1 MSVATTGPQVVAG
14 ALPTGVDGLD
24 DVLGGGYAATHIHLI
39 EGQPGTGKT
48 TLALQ
53 FLRDGNARGERSLYI
68 TLSESR
74 IELLAAAA
82 SHGWSLDGID
92 IYEFVPPEL
101 SLDPAQEQSVMYTA
115 ELELGETVRM
125 VMAEL
130 QRVRPVR
137 VVFDSLSDI
146 RLLAQSAL
154 RYRRQ
159 VMALKHY
166 LSQHGATALLLDDLN
181 EPQDNFALHS
191 IAHGVIR
198 LEQVVPQFGA
208 ERRRLRV
215 YKMRACQF
223 RGGFHDFVIR
233 KGGVMLFPRLVAVEH
248 GGPRPIDSMLA
259 SNVPELDSLIG
270 GGLDRGTGTLLLGPS
285 GAGKSS
291 IALQFVT
298 SALASGE
305 KVLMVNFDEVRHV
318 LLRRAAGMGMDLT
331 PHLQSGRLALAEV
344 DPVEF
349 PPGEVV
355 SLVRRHVVKLGVSVV
370 VLDSLNGY
378 QSAML
383 DEAFLVPQIHE
394 LLSYLNQ
401 HGVVTLM
408 VLAQH
413 GLVGPM
419 QSSVDLTYVSDA
431 VLLLR
436 FFEAAGQIRRAI
448 SVMKKRT
455 SGHESTIR
463 EYRIDSEGIRV
474 GEPLHNFHGVLTG
487 VPSFVGAS
495 DSLLGSRP
503 DADR

>member
-1 MSVATTGPQVVAG
+1 MSVTAPETRAATG
-14 ALPTGVDGLD
+14 ALPTGIDGLD
-24 DVLGGGYAATHIHLI
+24 AILGGGYATSHIHLI
-39 EGQPGTGKT
+39 EGQPGSGKT

-53 FLRDGNARGERSLYI
+53 FLRDGNARGERGLYI
-68 TLSESR
+68 TLSETRS
-74 IELLAAAA
+74 ELLAAAA

-101 SLDPAQEQSVMYTA
+101 SLDPAQEQSVIYTA
-115 ELELGETVRM
+115 DLELGETVRM

-130 QRVRPVR
+130 EHVHPSR
-137 VVFDSLSDI
+137 VVFDSLADI
-146 RLLAQSAL
+146 RLLAQSGL

-166 LSQHGATALLLDDLN
+166 LSRNGTTALLLDDLT
-181 EPQDNFALHS
+181 EHQDNLALHS

-198 LEQVVPQFGA
+198 LEQVAPQFGA

-215 YKMRACQF
+215 YKMRGRAF

-233 KGGVMLFPRLVAVEH
+233 KGGIMLFPRLVAAEH
-248 GGPRPIDSMLA
+248 REQRPIGPVLA

-291 IALQFVT
+291 LALQFVT
-298 SALASGE
+298 AALAQGE
-305 KVLMVNFDEVRHV
+305 KVLMIGFDEVRHV
-318 LLRRAAGMGMDLT
+318 LLRRAAGMGMDLE
-331 PHLQSGRLALAEV
+331 PHLQTGHLALAQV
-344 DPVEF
+344 DPAEF

-355 SLVRRHVVKLGVSVV
+355 SLIRRNVEQQGASVV

-383 DEAFLVPQIHE
+383 DEGFLVLQIHE

-401 HGVVTLM
+401 QGVVTLM

-419 QSSVDLTYVSDA
+419 QTSVDLTYVSDT

-463 EYRIDSEGIRV
+463 EYRIDSRGIRV
-474 GEPLHNFHGVLTG
+474 GEPLHDFRGVLTG
-487 VPSFVGAS
+487 VPSFVGTS
-495 DSLLGSRP
+495 ETLLGTRP
-503 DADR
+503 DAKR

>member
-1 MSVATTGPQVVAG
+1 MSLATARPQAVAG
-14 ALPTGVDGLD
+14 MVPTGVDGLD
-24 DVLGGGYAATHIHLI
+24 DVLAGGYAATHVHLI

-53 FLRDGNARGERSLYI
+53 FLCDGHERGEHTLYI

-74 IELLAAAA
+74 NELLAAAA

-101 SLDPAQEQSVMYTA
+101 SLDPAQEQSVIYTGD
-115 ELELGETVRM
+115 LELGETVRM
-125 VMAEL
+125 VIGEL
-130 QRVRPVR
+130 ERVRPSR
-137 VVFDSLSDI
+137 VVFDSLADI
-146 RLLAQSAL
+146 RLLAQSGL

-166 LSQHGATALLLDDLN
+166 LSCNGTTTLLLDDLTDY
-181 EPQDNFALHS
+181 QDNLALHS

-198 LEQVVPQFGA
+198 LEQVAPQFGA

-215 YKMRACQF
+215 YKMRGRAF
-223 RGGFHDFVIR
+223 RGGYHDLVIR
-233 KGGVMLFPRLVAVEH
+233 KGGIKLFPRLVAAEFREQRAI
-248 GGPRPIDSMLA
+248 GPVLA
-259 SNVPELDSLIG
+259 SKVPELDALVG

-291 IALQFVT
+291 LALQFVV
-298 SALASGE
+298 SALAGGE
-305 KVLMVNFDEVRHV
+305 KVLMVSFDEVRHV
-318 LLRRAAGMGMDLT
+318 LLRRAAGMGLDLV
-331 PHLQSGRLALAEV
+331 PHLQTGRLTLEQV
-344 DPVEF
+344 DPAEF

-355 SLVRRHVVKLGVSVV
+355 SLVRRQVEEEGVSVV

-383 DEAFLVPQIHE
+383 DEAFLVLQIHE

-401 HGVVTLM
+401 QGVVTLM

-419 QSSVDLTYVSDA
+419 QSSVDLTYVSDT

-455 SGHESTIR
+455 SSHESTIR
-463 EYRIDSEGIRV
+463 EYRINSQGIRV
-474 GEPLHNFHGVLTG
+474 GEPLHDFRGVLTG
-487 VPSFVGAS
+487 VPSYVGTSNA
-495 DSLLGSRP
+495 LLGTRA
-503 DADR
+503 DAEH

>member
-1 MSVATTGPQVVAG
+1 MSVTAPGPQPVARM
-14 ALPTGVDGLD
+14 LPTGVDGLND
-24 DVLGGGYAATHIHLI
+24 ILGGGYAEAHIHLI
-39 EGQPGTGKT
+39 EGQPGAGKT

-53 FLRDGNARGERSLYI
+53 FLRDGNTRGERGLYI

-82 SHGWSLDGID
+82 SHNWSLDGIE

-101 SLDPAQEQSVMYTA
+101 SVDPAQEQSVIYTA
-115 ELELGETVRM
+115 DLELGETVRM

-130 QRVRPVR
+130 ERVRPAR
-137 VVFDSLSDI
+137 VVFDSLADI
-146 RLLAQSAL
+146 RLLAQSGL

-166 LSQHGATALLLDDLN
+166 LSRNGATSLLLDDLT
-181 EPQDNFALHS
+181 EYQDNLALHS

-198 LEQVVPQFGA
+198 LEQVAPQFGA

-215 YKMRACQF
+215 YKMRGREF
-223 RGGFHDFVIR
+223 RGGYHDFVIR
-233 KGGVMLFPRLVAVEH
+233 KGGIMLFPRLIAAEH
-248 GGPRPIDSMLA
+248 REQRQLGPVLA
-259 SNVPELDSLIG
+259 SGVAELDALVG

-291 IALQFVT
+291 LALQFAT
-298 SALASGE
+298 SALAAGE
-305 KVLMVNFDEVRHV
+305 KVLMVTFDEVRHV
-318 LLRRAAGMGMDLT
+318 LLRRAAGMGMDLA
-331 PHLQSGRLALAEV
+331 PHLQAGHLTLAQV
-344 DPVEF
+344 DPAEF

-355 SLVRRHVVKLGVSVV
+355 SLVRRQVEEDSATVV

-383 DEAFLVPQIHE
+383 DEAFLVLQIHE

-419 QSSVDLTYVSDA
+419 QTSVDLTYVSDT

-436 FFEAAGQIRRAI
+436 FFEAGGQIRRAI

-455 SGHESTIR
+455 SSHESTIR
-463 EYRIDSEGIRV
+463 EYRIDSRGIRV
-474 GEPLHNFHGVLTG
+474 GEPLHDFRGVLTG
-487 VPSFVGAS
+487 VPSFVGTTNA
-495 DSLLGSRP
+495 LLDIRT
-503 DADR
+503 DAIP

>member
-1 MSVATTGPQVVAG
+1 MSVTATGTQALNG
-14 ALPTGVDGLD
+14 ALPTGVEGLD
-24 DVLGGGYAATHIHLI
+24 DILGGGYAETHIHLV

-53 FLRDGNARGERSLYI
+53 FLRDGNARGQRGLYI

-74 IELLAAAA
+74 NELLAAAA
-82 SHGWSLDGID
+82 THGWSLDGID

-101 SLDPAQEQSVMYTA
+101 SLDPAQEQSVIYTA
-115 ELELGETVRM
+115 DLELGETVRA

-130 QRVRPVR
+130 ERVRPAR
-137 VVFDSLSDI
+137 VVFDSLADI
-146 RLLAQSAL
+146 RLLAQSGL

-166 LSQHGATALLLDDLN
+166 LSRNGATALLLDDLT
-181 EPQDNFALHS
+181 EYQDNLALHS

-198 LEQVVPQFGA
+198 LEQVAPPVGA

-215 YKMRACQF
+215 YKMRGREF
-223 RGGFHDFVIR
+223 RGGYHDFVIR
-233 KGGVMLFPRLVAVEH
+233 KGGIHLFPRLVAAEH
-248 GGPRPIDSMLA
+248 REQRPIGPVLA
-259 SNVPELDSLIG
+259 SKVPELDALIG

-291 IALQFVT
+291 LALQFVT
-298 SALASGE
+298 AALAQGE
-305 KVLMVNFDEVRHV
+305 KVLMIGFDEVRHV
-318 LLRRAAGMGMDLT
+318 LLRRAAGMGMDLA
-331 PHLQSGRLALAEV
+331 PHLRTGLLALAQV
-344 DPVEF
+344 DPAEF
-349 PPGEVV
+349 PPGEIV
-355 SLVRRHVVKLGVSVV
+355 SLVRHHVERAGASVV

-383 DEAFLVPQIHE
+383 DEAFLVLQIHE

-419 QSSVDLTYVSDA
+419 QTSVDLTYVSDT

-436 FFEAAGQIRRAI
+436 FFEAGGQIRRAI

-455 SGHESTIR
+455 GGHETTIR
-463 EYRIDSEGIRV
+463 EYRIDGRGIRV
-474 GEPLHNFHGVLTG
+474 GEPLQDFRGVLTG
-487 VPSFVGAS
+487 VPSFVGTQTA
-495 DSLLGSRP
+495 LLGTRA
-503 DADR
+503 DAQS